1 MKYTYLGKTGMQVSR
16 LCLGTMNFGPT
27 TDEKEAFRIMDAALD
42 AGVNFFDTA
51 NMYGFRPDTGFD
63 QRGLTEEIIGRW
75 FKTGGGRRE
84 KTVLATKV
92 FAQMNDPNDG
102 PNDAPGYSA
111 YKIRR
116 HLNASLK
123 RLGTDHIELYYMH
136 GYDPHCTWTEAWNA
150 FEREIAQ
157 GKVDYI
163 ASSNF
168 SAENLADAQRAADEH
183 HLLGLAAEQHR
194 YNLLSRAPEA
204 ELFPTARKLGVG
216 IIAFSP
222 LMGGMLSGSIVQGIE
237 AGGRSNKFAKT
248 LSEAQLAQLTAY
260 STLCRELGES
270 ESNVALAWILRDP
283 AVTAPIIGPRTL
295 EQFERS
301 LRAVELTL
309 PDDFVAELD
318 RLFPAG
324 TEQK

>member
-1 MKYTYLGKTGMQVSR
+1 MKYTYLGKTGMRVSR

-84 KTVLATKV
+84 KTVLSTKV
-92 FAQMNDPNDG
+92 FAQMNDPADG
-102 PNDAPGYSA
+102 PNDVPGYSA

-150 FEREIAQ
+150 FGREIAQ

-168 SAENLADAQRAADEH
+168 SAENLMDAQCAADKH
-183 HLLGLAAEQHR
+183 HLLGIVAEQHR
-194 YNLLSRAPEA
+194 YNLLSRAPET
-204 ELFPTARKLGVG
+204 ELFPTVQKLGIG

-237 AGGRSNKFAKT
+237 ASGRSNKFAQS
-248 LSEAQLAQLTAY
+248 LSESQLAQLKTY
-260 STLCRELGES
+260 SALCKELGES
-270 ESNVALAWILRDP
+270 ESNVALAWILRNP
-283 AVTAPIIGPRTL
+283 AITAPIIGPRTL